1 MSDRQVLARLLRLA
15 RPERRRL
22 ALSMLLGFATVGASI
37 GLMATSGFL
46 ISYAALRPPVLEL
59 IAAVV
64 GVRAFGVSRG
74 VLRYLER
81 LASHDAAF
89 RLLADLR
96 VAVYERLEALA
107 PAGLERRRRGDL
119 LSRLVD
125 DVDELQTV
133 FIRGIAPPVVA
144 AGVLVL
150 ATGLLAAFL
159 PSAALVLAAA
169 LLGAGLGVSLLA
181 LRLGRAAQARLAA
194 ARGLLATE
202 VVGLLEG
209 AGELLAYGRV
219 DDALAEVDAADAELV
234 ALERAGAWRAGLVA
248 ALGTLVSGG
257 AVWLVAVVGVPA
269 VAAGELAGYHL
280 ALVVL
285 TAMAAFEATT
295 PLPAAAQEL
304 SGALA
309 AARRVLEL
317 TDAPDPVTEP
327 AAPRPAPSGRELRV
341 EGARLRYAPDGPPA
355 LDGVD
360 LTLARGRR
368 VALVGP
374 SGAGKT
380 SLAHVA
386 LRFRDL
392 DGGRALLDGVDLA
405 AYAAADVRRVIG
417 LVEQDAHLF
426 DTTIG
431 ANVRLGRP
439 DAGDD
444 EVADALARARL
455 ADWVASLPDGLDTP
469 VGEEGVRVSAGQR
482 QRIALARA
490 LLVGAPLL
498 ILDEPTANVD
508 RTTARALRR
517 QMLEAAE
524 GRGVLLITHD
534 LPEPD
539 EVDEVVVLEAGRV
552 VERGRP
558 GELLAAG
565 GRYRAMADL
574 AGLPAAH
581 EVAPPAAG

>member
-1 MSDRQVLARLLRLA
+1 MSDRQVLGRLLRLA
-15 RPERRRL
+15 RPERGRL

-46 ISYAALRPPVLEL
+46 ISYAALRPPILEL
-59 IAAVV
+59 LAAVV

-144 AGVLVL
+144 AGVLAL
-150 ATGLLAAFL
+150 STGLLAAFL
-159 PSAALVLAAA
+159 PTAALVLAAA

-181 LRLGRAAQARLAA
+181 LRLGRATQARLAA

-202 VVGLLEG
+202 VLGLLEG

-219 DDALAEVDAADAELV
+219 DDALAEVEAADAELV

-257 AVWLVAVVGVPA
+257 AVGLVAVVGVPA
-269 VAAGELAGYHL
+269 VAAGDLAGYHL

-285 TAMAAFEATT
+285 TAMAAFEATS

-309 AARRVLEL
+309 AARRVFEL
-317 TDAPDPVTEP
+317 TDAPDPVAEP
-327 AAPRPAPSGRELRV
+327 ATPRPAPAGGELRF
-341 EGARLRYAPDGPPA
+341 EAARLRYAPDEPPA

-360 LTLARGRR
+360 LTLLRGRR

-392 DGGRALLDGVDLA
+392 DGGRALLDGVDLE
-405 AYAAADVRRVIG
+405 AYAAADVRRVVG

-439 DAGDD
+439 DASDD
-444 EVADALARARL
+444 EVAEVLGRARL
-455 ADWVASLPDGLDTP
+455 EAWVASLPDGLDTP

-517 QMLEAAE
+517 EMLDAAR

-558 GELLAAG
+558 EALLAAG

-574 AGLPAAH
+574 AAVG
-581 EVAPPAAG
+581 APRGAEPRAGG

>member
-341 EGARLRYAPDGPPA
+341 EDARLRYAPDGPPA